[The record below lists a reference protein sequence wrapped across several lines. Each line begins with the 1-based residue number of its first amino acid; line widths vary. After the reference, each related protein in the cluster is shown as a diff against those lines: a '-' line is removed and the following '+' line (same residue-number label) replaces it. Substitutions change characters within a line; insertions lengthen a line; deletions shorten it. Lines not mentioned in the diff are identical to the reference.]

1 MITVPGRAGT
11 CPSGNAGGRAFRLSG
26 DERPRY
32 RFRHMTSLSLTLQ
45 APPRT
50 TRDLLIQ
57 EGLRSFTSRGF
68 DGASVREIE
77 RQAGVGRGLVA
88 HHFGTKDGLW
98 RECVNWLMGRYH
110 AELQKVRE
118 NLADVSPLERARVLL
133 RVHVRFVARNPEY
146 TRLLILSGAADT
158 ERVRWMIETWIEPS
172 YAFFDRLSGQQR
184 RPDRAAAMA
193 AYAFT
198 GAASMLFTLP
208 VEARAVFG
216 VDPSDEG
223 VVEQFADFLIGWA
236 DHSTEPCGG
245 LTSALDRALR
255 AAGLLDVAEPGGE
268 LND

>member
-1 MITVPGRAGT
+1 
-11 CPSGNAGGRAFRLSG
+11 
-26 DERPRY
+26 
-32 RFRHMTSLSLTLQ
+32 MTSLSLTPE
-45 APPRT
+45 APPRA

-77 RQAGVGRGLVA
+77 REAGVGRGLVA
-88 HHFGTKDGLW
+88 HHFGTKDALW
-98 RECVNWLMGRYH
+98 RECVNWLMGQYH
-110 AELQKVRE
+110 AELKRVRE

-146 TRLLILSGAADT
+146 TRLLVLAGGADT

-172 YAFFDRLSGQQR
+172 YEFFYRLSGQQR

-198 GAASMLFTLP
+198 GAASMFFTLP

-216 VDPSDEG
+216 VDVSDEE
-223 VVEQFADFLIGWA
+223 VVEQFADFLVGWA
-236 DHSTEPCGG
+236 DYGTAPGGG
-245 LTSALDRALR
+245 LTSALDRALGR
-255 AAGLLDVAEPGGE
+255 AGLLEVAQPGAEVDG
-268 LND
+268 